1 MDPGQSFLEEW
12 NKRFEALGIA
22 HLRSPAV
29 AHPKA
34 YEPQALVNFAE
45 SQGRAHELLHV
56 PFVTQRQAI
65 QATGSPDAQDPR
77 LYGLPTTA
85 LFRDFCSS
93 LAADLPHQW
102 LSARAVQV
110 LKDESTGKFR
120 VRYTSGDSDAEGWV
134 IADAVVLATGPA
146 GERIFPAPFRPFAD
160 SGCVTHTAEFFSK
173 GKAIASMDPHSW
185 HGSGSGS
192 ARLLVIG
199 GGLTAAQAALA
210 AVAAGSR
217 VVLRSRRPLT
227 TRAYDIS
234 KEWLDLRHATR
245 LRSEFLSTPVEG
257 RLKLVRDEVQGGSVP
272 ESYMKE
278 LRHLASTSDR
288 LELQTSESI
297 DRSVVFIREGKVHV
311 DDEVFDHIILATGS
325 SSAPGLTPLY
335 KQVEAEFG
343 LRSVDNYPLLDDGL
357 SWMPGEDLF
366 VVGANAVLE
375 LGPGA
380 LNLMGAMRGGR
391 IVAEGLRDLMWN
403 KTNDFKNRKNEAAS
417 AAITGNQFSI
427 LFGSDE
433 DDSSDDSSEDESDDS
448 DDSGNSLP

>member
-1 MDPGQSFLEEW
+1 MGVACELASSFTCAVCVMDPGQSFLEEW

-56 PFVTQRQAI
+56 PFVTQRLSVA
-65 QATGSPDAQDPR
+65 GSPDAQDPR

-93 LAADLPHQW
+93 LAAGLPHQW

-120 VRYTSGDSDAEGWV
+120 VRYTSSDSDAEGWV

-173 GKAIASMDPHSW
+173 GKAIASMEPHSW

-217 VVLRSRRPLT
+217 VVMRSRRPLT

-245 LRSEFLSTPVEG
+245 LRSELLSTPVEG
-257 RLKLVRDEVQGGSVP
+257 RLKMVREEVQGGSVP

-288 LELQTSESI
+288 LELQIAASFSSGTVRCTLTTKCS
-297 DRSVVFIREGKVHV
+297 
-311 DDEVFDHIILATGS
+311 TTS
-325 SSAPGLTPLY
+325 SSPPDPRRRRA
-335 KQVEAEFG
+335 
-343 LRSVDNYPLLDDGL
+343 
-357 SWMPGEDLF
+357 
-366 VVGANAVLE
+366 
-375 LGPGA
+375 
-380 LNLMGAMRGGR
+380 
-391 IVAEGLRDLMWN
+391 
-403 KTNDFKNRKNEAAS
+403 
-417 AAITGNQFSI
+417 
-427 LFGSDE
+427 
-433 DDSSDDSSEDESDDS
+433 
-448 DDSGNSLP
+448 